1 MKRPEKNDETV
12 GVTDAA
18 WEQHL
23 AEEMNRLDRA
33 LEASE
38 AEDAGLTITQWRG
51 LSEHERITLREDS
64 LDGKYARDQ
73 HLTLDEYRAKC
84 RRQIEAG
91 ERSAED
97 GVPLWLRN
105 IYAAEKPYAVVCKYL
120 ALLLEGETAHGE
132 RLKEIQKAIDART
145 GQGLVCGSFAH
156 FPPFE
161 ESAQRLRDEIER
173 LGLGELFREAEAQQR
188 EAK

>member
-1 MKRPEKNDETV
+1 MKKTETGRTYMGLSDAEWEEQSRGNMQRLLMAADEC
-12 GVTDAA
+12 DA
-18 WEQHL
+18 
-23 AEEMNRLDRA
+23 R
-33 LEASE
+33 
-38 AEDAGLTITQWRG
+38 DAGLTVSQWQN
-51 LSEHERITLREDS
+51 LSAHEQITLREDS
-64 LDGKYARDQ
+64 QDGKYARDQ

-105 IYAAEKPYAVVCKYL
+105 IYAAEKPYAVVCEYL

-132 RLKEIQKAIDART
+132 RQKEIQKAIDART
-145 GQGLVCGSFAH
+145 GQGLVCGCFAH

-188 EAK
+188 EVK